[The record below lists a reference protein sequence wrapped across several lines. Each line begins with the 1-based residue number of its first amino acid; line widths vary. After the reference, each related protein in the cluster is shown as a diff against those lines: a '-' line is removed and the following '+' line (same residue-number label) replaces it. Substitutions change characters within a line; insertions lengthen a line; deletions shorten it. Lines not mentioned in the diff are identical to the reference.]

1 MKPHE
6 RAMEMLLQISEMNLM
21 LPEIYNHLTMNDWY
35 RLKQL
40 LEEAEQILEKHKKV
54 SI

>member
-21 LPEIYNHLTMNDWY
+21 LPELYSHLPRNDWI
-35 RLKQL
+35 RIKQL
-40 LEEAEQILEKHKKV
+40 LEETQQILEKHRRV
-54 SI
+54 PI